1 MRIRKEY
8 KKHCEVF
15 TIVTQSLSPSCSQGD
30 ITYHA
35 NSVHSADELVD
46 ELLSVSESTEALSEG
61 VSLDLESTEW
71 GGELE
76 WPQEVVGLL
85 EVWSAGNN
93 LVDEVLNAGD
103 TELTEGVLDNG
114 VISEW
119 DSAVV
124 DLTVSSLV
132 DQFSNCLS

>member
-1 MRIRKEY
+1 MS
-8 KKHCEVF
+8 
-15 TIVTQSLSPSCSQGD
+15 IVTQSLSPSCSQRH
-30 ITYHA
+30 ITNHA
-35 NSVHSADELVD
+35 NSVHSADELVN
-46 ELLSVSESTEALSEG
+46 ELLSVSESTESFSEG
-61 VSLDLESTEW
+61 VSLDLEATEW

-85 EVWSAGNN
+85 EVWSAGDN

-103 TELTEGVLDNG
+103 SVLAEGVLNDG